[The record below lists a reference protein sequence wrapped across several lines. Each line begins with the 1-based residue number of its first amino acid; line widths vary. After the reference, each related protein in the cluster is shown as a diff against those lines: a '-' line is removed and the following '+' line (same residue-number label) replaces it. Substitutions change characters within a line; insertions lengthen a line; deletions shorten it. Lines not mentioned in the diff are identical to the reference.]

1 MMQVVGHP
9 SDMAYTKMEDF
20 AVHVFWIVV
29 GKVGYCDCVLCIKGD
44 GFD

>member
-1 MMQVVGHP
+1 MQVVGHP
-9 SDMAYTKMEDF
+9 SDMAYSRLEDF

-29 GKVGYCDCVLCIKGD
+29 EKVGYCDCILCVKGD